1 METESTST
9 LHHNE
14 SDTWD
19 LHLSE
24 SSDTEEADEEQMQNR
39 LFLPAETPSDA
50 ATMIDDE
57 IQEDVATQGAE
68 DPLII
73 YYFVF
78 VTRTFQ
84 LDQVSCQTRLISRRM
99 YSQSTKEIIYS
110 YLALFTEYTRENR

>member
-9 LHHNE
+9 LNHNE

-24 SSDTEEADEEQMQNR
+24 SSDTEEADEEQMQNQ

-50 ATMIDDE
+50 ATMVDDE

-73 YYFVF
+73 YYFAF
-78 VTRTFQ
+78 VTRTFL
-84 LDQVSCQTRLISRRM
+84 LDQVSRQTR
-99 YSQSTKEIIYS
+99 
-110 YLALFTEYTRENR
+110 